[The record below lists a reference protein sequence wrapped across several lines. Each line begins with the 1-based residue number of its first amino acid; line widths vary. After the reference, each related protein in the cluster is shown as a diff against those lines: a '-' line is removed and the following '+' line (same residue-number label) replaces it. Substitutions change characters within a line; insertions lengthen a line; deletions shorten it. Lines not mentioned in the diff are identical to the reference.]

1 MERSAK
7 IRVGITFLIAVAICV
22 PVLHYVLVTHG
33 MSVSQALLADLV
45 ATSFVLIPF
54 VGFLKWDGSPPKRST
69 SKRLIFFLWAPLL
82 IGVVGFVHNVFS
94 LPTAFTVPVM
104 LLILLVVNVYYF
116 LK

>member
-1 MERSAK
+1 MEKSAK
-7 IRVGITFLIAVAICV
+7 IRVGITFFIAVAICV

-54 VGFLKWDGSPPKRST
+54 VSVLKWGGSPPKRPR
-69 SKRLIFFLWAPLL
+69 SKHLIFFLWTPLL
-82 IGVVGFVHNVFS
+82 IGIVGFIHNIFS
-94 LPTAFTVPVM
+94 LPTAFTVIVM
-104 LLILLVVNVYYF
+104 LLILLSVNVYYF